1 MKVITGKHNDN
12 GKNDFLVECE
22 CGCSYMR
29 VCRWDILDD
38 DKPGIIIDFLNGYC
52 DKKQA
57 KLKYNPEVLLCPEK
71 AYEVVR
77 FVDIKTIVEHEID
90 VEGNNKNE
98 RLVLQL
104 KRSERDCPEIR
115 YDYDISL
122 IVRKRKHGDKMCDR
136 YLGAI
141 CLQQEEFEE
150 FGEAYKKI
158 YYDMMRKVSDAFIN
172 DLQK

>member
-1 MKVITGKHNDN
+1 MKVITGRHNGN
-12 GKNDFLVECE
+12 GKNDFLVECS

-29 VCRWDILDD
+29 VCRWDIFEYDE
-38 DKPGIIIDFLNGYC
+38 PGILIDFLNGYC
-52 DKKQA
+52 DKKMA

-77 FVDIKTIVEHEID
+77 FVDIKSKIMTEVFAK
-90 VEGNNKNE
+90 GNNKNE
-98 RLVLQL
+98 VLVLQFE
-104 KRSERDCPEIR
+104 RYERDYSEVR

-122 IVRKRKHGDKMCDR
+122 IVRKKGWGGKVSERW
-136 YLGAI
+136 LGTI

-158 YYDMMRKVSDAFIN
+158 YYEMMEKVGNALVDSC
-172 DLQK
+172 KE